1 LCTIYYLKRLHKSS
15 SENSR
20 YTNELSKIL
29 EELPAGEEEY
39 PGNSREQENLL
50 NQKDSVKIPGWE
62 RISWKTPGFPARKSL
77 VCDIPAGSRKMD
89 RDFFYSAVG
98 K

>member
-1 LCTIYYLKRLHKSS
+1 
-15 SENSR
+15 
-20 YTNELSKIL
+20 L

-62 RISWKTPGFPARKSL
+62 RISWKTPGFPLERVWSVTSQL
-77 VCDIPAGSRKMD
+77 G
-89 RDFFYSAVG
+89 VG
-98 K
+98 KWTGTARIGGDFSNI